1 MRGASS
7 ASKAIGRKA
16 ARNASLSEA
25 SSDVDA
31 PDVDVID
38 QLDEI
43 APVSGIDS
51 IMLENSNLL
60 PARAQSSAK
69 CAGSRPQTP
78 PPPKKKKLFLND
90 SNENYIRWYM
100 KLSLVTIGNYNSVCF
115 RIRVQLKRRP
125 MILHCN
131 SRFRSVL
138 KSISI
143 LCLFLILNFLSE
155 LDTLYP
161 GTNLVFSSNR
171 FGSFTRC
178 LTYQDLLWY

>member
-1 MRGASS
+1 
-7 ASKAIGRKA
+7 
-16 ARNASLSEA
+16 
-25 SSDVDA
+25 
-31 PDVDVID
+31 
-38 QLDEI
+38 
-43 APVSGIDS
+43 
-51 IMLENSNLL
+51 MLENSNLL

-69 CAGSRPQTP
+69 CAGSRLQTP

-171 FGSFTRC
+171 FGSFTR
-178 LTYQDLLWY
+178 